1 MSKCG
6 ILQPSEL
13 ILVSG
18 LQKRQKGFREKANF
32 NRYQFYRV
40 FFLGDPILQA
50 HCVHTINAIDL
61 RFFLHCVVEIGQIY
75 LVPKIQICYKKY
87 ASNHTFSEI
96 GRFCP
101 GAHFAHKITFIVEL
115 QLLERT
121 TPLEQR

>member
-61 RFFLHCVVEIGQIY
+61 RFFALYCGNLEILFGTKNTNLLQ
-75 LVPKIQICYKKY
+75 
-87 ASNHTFSEI
+87 EI
-96 GRFCP
+96 R
-101 GAHFAHKITFIVEL
+101 
-115 QLLERT
+115 
-121 TPLEQR
+121 